1 MTRARGGQLD
11 YVPQAF
17 PGCRAPDGP
26 APGLE
31 DELVRLGLAHKVPEV
46 VRLALDQL
54 FESIRARV
62 PTATEAHV
70 ARFKHAHFAEL
81 AVGLEHLVRQALLP
95 ADSDRLEGTC
105 ACREGAHEAGPRHEM
120 SVADLQAATGCTAE
134 VAADV
139 LARKPGNPKAQLAL
153 ARLKTPAKQTTVA
166 AREPAPA
173 APTVPRGYEAAGA
186 ARCDCCGRER
196 PLNRIGF
203 CPDCT
208 RRGSRKWNKG
218 RSKFNA
224 LPRKTP

>member
-105 ACREGAHEAGPRHEM
+105 ACREGE
-120 SVADLQAATGCTAE
+120 SVVFRILEKRLRIFPTLGETTAYSRTCP
-134 VAADV
+134 V
-139 LARKPGNPKAQLAL
+139 PN
-153 ARLKTPAKQTTVA
+153 TT
-166 AREPAPA
+166 
-173 APTVPRGYEAAGA
+173 Y
-186 ARCDCCGRER
+186 
-196 PLNRIGF
+196 L
-203 CPDCT
+203 
-208 RRGSRKWNKG
+208 
-218 RSKFNA
+218 
-224 LPRKTP
+224 